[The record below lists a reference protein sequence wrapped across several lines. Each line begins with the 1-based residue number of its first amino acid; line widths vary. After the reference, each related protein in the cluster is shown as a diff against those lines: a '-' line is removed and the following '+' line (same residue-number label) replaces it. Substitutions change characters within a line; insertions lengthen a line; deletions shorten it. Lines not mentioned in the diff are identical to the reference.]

1 MSKTTITLP
10 IKFDITQVKSLKER
24 LQKALDKDAESV
36 EINAQS
42 VVGMDSSA
50 VQLVLSFQKIVAAQN
65 KKMVLV
71 KTTDEFKK
79 AIEMLGADE
88 LIQVV

>member
-10 IKFDITQVKSLKER
+10 IKFDITQVQSLKER
-24 LQKALDKDAESV
+24 LQKALDKDAESI

-50 VQLVLSFQKIVAAQN
+50 VQLLLSFQKIVAAQS
-65 KKMVLV
+65 KTVVFV
-71 KTTDEFKK
+71 KATDEFKK
-79 AIEMLGADE
+79 ALEMLGADE